1 MVSNRILAIPYETVF
16 IAQLPEATK
25 KIIREDLRMYAKE
38 QGICL
43 GWDTETMDYVAMSR
57 RFCDLDEIYA
67 RTDLQFCE
75 PGEDVEPYERSMQR
89 NVVLKLTDD
98 DSEAI
103 CRKAAM
109 VGLTVSELLEN
120 FIADLV
126 GSDTRSN
133 GSDERM
139 YADQWFDRCWF
150 SFEPEQTFLRHL
162 NEWGSIYSVDEVIE
176 MWNDLQDLREEEE
189 LEECDEE
196 WKAELSEELN
206 GIFREYQESCRN
218 PVDATLESGMEK
230 VLTWDKDKRAFL
242 KGNAIEKSKE
252 R

>member
-1 MVSNRILAIPYETVF
+1 MLF
-16 IAQLPEATK
+16 
-25 KIIREDLRMYAKE
+25 
-38 QGICL
+38 
-43 GWDTETMDYVAMSR
+43 
-57 RFCDLDEIYA
+57 
-67 RTDLQFCE
+67 
-75 PGEDVEPYERSMQR
+75 RS
-89 NVVLKLTDD
+89 
-98 DSEAI
+98 
-103 CRKAAM
+103 
-109 VGLTVSELLEN
+109 
-120 FIADLV
+120 
-126 GSDTRSN
+126 RSN

-189 LEECDEE
+189 LEECDEA

-218 PVDATLESGMEK
+218 PVDTTLESGMEK